1 MLESALKEQL
11 KGIFAGLEANFAFDI
26 SVSSSHENRA
36 ELLELLGDVADCSDH
51 ITYSVNEGNGL
62 KFTLLKN
69 GNATGITFR
78 GIPNGHEFTS
88 LLLAILNLDGKG
100 KNFPDEA
107 VCNRVKA
114 LKGPIHLVTYVSLTC
129 TNCPDVVQA
138 LNAMTTLN
146 PAITHEMV
154 DGALYQDEVDALKIQ
169 GVPSVFADGK
179 HHTQCQPESQHSRA
193 AVADKGQGH
202 ANYRQNAADHA
213 HIDKNIGEENHAD
226 GASQQAGKNRL
237 RMGGNPQNA
246 PNHEQINTQQQQVA
260 Q

>member
-88 LLLAILNLDGKG
+88 FIMGLYNVAGPGQALDGETM
-100 KNFPDEA
+100 D
-107 VCNRVKA
+107 RIKA
-114 LKGPIHLVTYVSLTC
+114 LDAPTDMQIFVSLSC
-129 TNCPDVVQA
+129 TMCPELVIAAQHIAA
-138 LNAMTTLN
+138 LNPNVRAEAYDLN
-146 PAITHEMV
+146 HFP
-154 DGALYQDEVDALKIQ
+154 ALKETYNVMS
-169 GVPSVFADGK
+169 VPCLVLNGEKVLFGK
-179 HHTQCQPESQHSRA
+179 KSISQLL
-193 AVADKGQGH
+193 DTL
-202 ANYRQNAADHA
+202 
-213 HIDKNIGEENHAD
+213 E
-226 GASQQAGKNRL
+226 QQ
-237 RMGGNPQNA
+237 
-246 PNHEQINTQQQQVA
+246 E
-260 Q
+260 

>member
-88 LLLAILNLDGKG
+88 FIMGLYNVAGPGQALDGETM
-100 KNFPDEA
+100 D
-107 VCNRVKA
+107 RIKA
-114 LKGPIHLVTYVSLTC
+114 LDAPTDMQIFVSLSC
-129 TNCPDVVQA
+129 TMCPELVIAAQHIAA
-138 LNAMTTLN
+138 LNPNVRTEAYDLN
-146 PAITHEMV
+146 HFP
-154 DGALYQDEVDALKIQ
+154 ALKETYNVMS
-169 GVPSVFADGK
+169 VPCLVLNGEKVLFGK
-179 HHTQCQPESQHSRA
+179 KSISQLLDTLEQQEQKSRYTGSA
-193 AVADKGQGH
+193 
-202 ANYRQNAADHA
+202 
-213 HIDKNIGEENHAD
+213 
-226 GASQQAGKNRL
+226 
-237 RMGGNPQNA
+237 
-246 PNHEQINTQQQQVA
+246 
-260 Q
+260 

>member
-114 LKGPIHLVTYVSLTC
+114 LKGPMHLVTYVSLTC
-129 TNCPDVVQA
+129 TNCPEMNESELGYLIYFFEKACAISGYMLGVNPFNQPGVESYKKNMFA
-138 LNAMTTLN
+138 LLGKPGYEDQKA
-146 PAITHEMV
+146 
-154 DGALYQDEVDALKIQ
+154 ALEARLK
-169 GVPSVFADGK
+169 
-179 HHTQCQPESQHSRA
+179 
-193 AVADKGQGH
+193 
-202 ANYRQNAADHA
+202 
-213 HIDKNIGEENHAD
+213 
-226 GASQQAGKNRL
+226 
-237 RMGGNPQNA
+237 
-246 PNHEQINTQQQQVA
+246 
-260 Q
+260 

>member
-88 LLLAILNLDGKG
+88 FIMGLYNVAGPGQALDGETMDRIRALDAPTDMQIFVSLSCTMCPELVIAAQHIAAL
-100 KNFPDEA
+100 NPNVRAEAYDLNHFP
-107 VCNRVKA
+107 A
-114 LKGPIHLVTYVSLTC
+114 LKETYNVMSVPCLV
-129 TNCPDVVQA
+129 
-138 LNAMTTLN
+138 LNGEKVLFGKKSINQLLDTL
-146 PAITHEMV
+146 E
-154 DGALYQDEVDALKIQ
+154 
-169 GVPSVFADGK
+169 
-179 HHTQCQPESQHSRA
+179 
-193 AVADKGQGH
+193 
-202 ANYRQNAADHA
+202 
-213 HIDKNIGEENHAD
+213 
-226 GASQQAGKNRL
+226 QQ
-237 RMGGNPQNA
+237 
-246 PNHEQINTQQQQVA
+246 E
-260 Q
+260 

>member
-11 KGIFAGLEANFAFDI
+11 KGIFAGLEANFTFDI
-26 SVSSSHENRA
+26 SVSSSHENKT

-51 ITYSVNEGNGL
+51 ITCVVNEGNAL

-69 GNATGITFR
+69 GDRIGITFR

-100 KNFPDEA
+100 KDFPDEA

-114 LKGPIHLVTYVSLTC
+114 LKGPIHLTTYVSLTC

-154 DGALYQDEVDALKIQ
+154 DGALY
-169 GVPSVFADGK
+169 
-179 HHTQCQPESQHSRA
+179 
-193 AVADKGQGH
+193 
-202 ANYRQNAADHA
+202 
-213 HIDKNIGEENHAD
+213 
-226 GASQQAGKNRL
+226 
-237 RMGGNPQNA
+237 
-246 PNHEQINTQQQQVA
+246 
-260 Q
+260 

>member
-11 KGIFAGLEANFAFDI
+11 KGIFAGLEANFTFDI
-26 SVSSSHENRA
+26 SVSSSHENKT

-51 ITYSVNEGNGL
+51 ITCVVNEGDAL

-69 GNATGITFR
+69 GDRTGITFW

-88 LLLAILNLDGKG
+88 LLLAVLNLDGKG

-114 LKGPIHLVTYVSLTC
+114 LKGPIHLTTYVSLTC

-179 HHTQCQPESQHSRA
+179 LLHVGRGEFGELLAKLEEQYEIGRA
-193 AVADKGQGH
+193 HV
-202 ANYRQNAADHA
+202 
-213 HIDKNIGEENHAD
+213 
-226 GASQQAGKNRL
+226 
-237 RMGGNPQNA
+237 
-246 PNHEQINTQQQQVA
+246 
-260 Q
+260 

>member
-88 LLLAILNLDGKG
+88 FIMGLYNVAGPGQALDEETM
-100 KNFPDEA
+100 D
-107 VCNRVKA
+107 RIKA
-114 LKGPIHLVTYVSLTC
+114 LDAPTDMQIFVSLSC
-129 TNCPDVVQA
+129 TMCPELVIAAQHIAA
-138 LNAMTTLN
+138 LNPNVREEAYDLN
-146 PAITHEMV
+146 HFP
-154 DGALYQDEVDALKIQ
+154 ALKETYNVMS
-169 GVPSVFADGK
+169 VPCLVLNSEKVLFGK
-179 HHTQCQPESQHSRA
+179 KSISQLL
-193 AVADKGQGH
+193 DTL
-202 ANYRQNAADHA
+202 
-213 HIDKNIGEENHAD
+213 E
-226 GASQQAGKNRL
+226 QQ
-237 RMGGNPQNA
+237 
-246 PNHEQINTQQQQVA
+246 E
-260 Q
+260 

>member
-114 LKGPIHLVTYVSLTC
+114 LC
-129 TNCPDVVQA
+129 T
-138 LNAMTTLN
+138 
-146 PAITHEMV
+146 
-154 DGALYQDEVDALKIQ
+154 
-169 GVPSVFADGK
+169 
-179 HHTQCQPESQHSRA
+179 
-193 AVADKGQGH
+193 
-202 ANYRQNAADHA
+202 
-213 HIDKNIGEENHAD
+213 
-226 GASQQAGKNRL
+226 
-237 RMGGNPQNA
+237 
-246 PNHEQINTQQQQVA
+246 
-260 Q
+260 